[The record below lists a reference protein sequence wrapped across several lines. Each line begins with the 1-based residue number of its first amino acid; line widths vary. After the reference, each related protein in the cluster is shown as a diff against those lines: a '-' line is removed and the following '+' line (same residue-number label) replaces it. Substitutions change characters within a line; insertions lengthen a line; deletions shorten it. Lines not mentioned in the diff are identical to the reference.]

1 MEDIQHI
8 VDSLTLEHRR
18 GTIVRG
24 LNAIPMRWRS
34 SCPLNR
40 VPISRRSFAVWS
52 KICPK
57 PDYKAKNERNPDF
70 LYELSDAGLIPMGS
84 EPDDSVNHVW
94 QTSQSIVLFLIG
106 LIGIVPFIVS
116 LYWIYRIT
124 LHRSRLSQ
132 HFWGSLDSSIGTN
145 IRI

>member
-1 MEDIQHI
+1 
-8 VDSLTLEHRR
+8 
-18 GTIVRG
+18 
-24 LNAIPMRWRS
+24 
-34 SCPLNR
+34 
-40 VPISRRSFAVWS
+40 
-52 KICPK
+52 
-57 PDYKAKNERNPDF
+57 
-70 LYELSDAGLIPMGS
+70 MGS

-145 IRI
+145 IRITDNRALLPCHNRANTPVSLSAPCCSASANIHTASTNIACDQVSGTTQAVAPVSLSTCSGSSPVRVR